1 MLLQGSVTFQD
12 VAVDFTPDEWQL
24 LDCDQRTLY
33 WDVMLENF
41 RNLISVGDP
50 VTKTKVI
57 FKAEQGQEPWMAE
70 REQPCWHYPEA
81 DYMLVG
87 ESEKHQEKKDNFL
100 NSVLFTFNKILTME
114 RLHDYNMSTSLNPT
128 RKKSYKCKSYGKSLQ
143 PTLDLLNYNGCYTG
157 ENSYECTECGKAFKK
172 KFHFIRHE
180 KNHTR
185 KKTL

>member
-1 MLLQGSVTFQD
+1 MISFQGSVTFQD

-70 REQPCWHYPEA
+70 REQPCWHYPERTPA
-81 DYMLVG
+81 HMKATGPSVSQPQPPSSQTPKCEARARSSAVQAATSEGGKPSFHRGFQKVKLKCDLPGRLGGAAVG
-87 ESEKHQEKKDNFL
+87 RLPSAQGMILESRD
-100 NSVLFTFNKILTME
+100 
-114 RLHDYNMSTSLNPT
+114 
-128 RKKSYKCKSYGKSLQ
+128 
-143 PTLDLLNYNGCYTG
+143 
-157 ENSYECTECGKAFKK
+157 
-172 KFHFIRHE
+172 
-180 KNHTR
+180 
-185 KKTL
+185 